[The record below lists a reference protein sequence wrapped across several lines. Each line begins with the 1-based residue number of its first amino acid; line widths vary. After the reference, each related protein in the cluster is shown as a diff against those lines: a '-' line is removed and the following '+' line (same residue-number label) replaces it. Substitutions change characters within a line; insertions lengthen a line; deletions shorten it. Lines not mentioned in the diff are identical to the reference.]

1 MYLSHGNSQSELAIR
16 NNEKE
21 SPPTVGEEHAA

>member
-1 MYLSHGNSQSELAIR
+1 MTGPRLAIR

-21 SPPTVGEEHAA
+21 MKKIKKRGVRTTGPK